1 MEKVDNSITFLC
13 PSCCEI
19 FEFDDVGE
27 YQLVSCPICGI
38 EYITVKKDQ
47 RIQLQNFE
55 FGIEN
60 NDLQESS
67 NVQVKLR

>member
-1 MEKVDNSITFLC
+1 MIKIDSSVTFLC
-13 PSCCEI
+13 PSCCET

-38 EYITVKKDQ
+38 EYMTVKKGQ
-47 RIQLQNFE
+47 RIELQNFE
-55 FGIEN
+55 FVIKN

-67 NVQVKLR
+67 NVQVKLK